1 MTEPANGFDSSA
13 AITRSFLGWGVAAGL
28 FYLAVGIIRGLT
40 REGFSFSEHA
50 LSLLMLGEGGWV
62 QSANLMVSG
71 AMVVAAALGLN
82 MAMSP
87 GKGARSAGLLV
98 GVYGAALIGSGF
110 FPPDPVDGFPTRESA
125 AEATTG
131 GLMHMAL
138 GGIGFL
144 ALVAATFVVAGWL
157 SRRGD
162 SGGATRS
169 RVAGSVVVV
178 GFVGGAALSTST
190 AGVVMLWVAVVT
202 GWLWLAIT
210 SLGLYRSVPHPDL
223 DRRVGVGLQ
232 TLL

>member
-1 MTEPANGFDSSA
+1 MTKPANGFDRAA
-13 AITRSFLGWGVAAGL
+13 AITRSLLGWGVVAGL

-40 REGFSFSEHA
+40 REGFSFSEHP

-71 AMVVAAALGLN
+71 AMVVAAALGFN
-82 MAMSP
+82 RAMSP

-98 GVYGAALIGSGF
+98 GVYGAALVGSGIL
-110 FPPDPVDGFPTRESA
+110 PPDPVDGFPDPGSA

-131 GLMHMAL
+131 GLMHLAL

-144 ALVAATFVVAGWL
+144 ALVAATFGVAGWL
-157 SRRGD
+157 ARRGD
-162 SGGATRS
+162 SNAATRS
-169 RVAGSVVVV
+169 RVAGAVVLV
-178 GFVGGAALSTST
+178 GFIGGAALSTET

-202 GWLWLAIT
+202 GWVWLAIT

-223 DRRVGVGLQ
+223 DRRVGAV
-232 TLL
+232 